1 MGFKRKNTFPLD
13 FEGTELEGLTVQCR
27 RPSLDALA
35 CAAEMQGVPMS
46 PTTFRTLVRHFAD
59 GLVSWD
65 LEDDNDQP
73 IPATYEEL
81 IKQDEDFLSC
91 LLDAWFP
98 AVKGVDGNLGDGS
111 SSGDPSLE
119 ASIPM
124 EPLSASQAS

>member
-1 MGFKRKNTFPLD
+1 MGFKRNKTFELD
-13 FEGTELEGLTVQCR
+13 FEGTELEGLKVVCR

-35 CAAEMQGVPMS
+35 YAAEMQGQQLS
-46 PTTFRTLVRHFAD
+46 PATFRDLVRHFAD

-65 LEDDNDQP
+65 LEGDDDAP
-73 IPATYEEL
+73 VPATYEQL
-81 IKQDEDFLSC
+81 IKQDEEFLTD
-91 LLDAWFP
+91 LLDAWYP
-98 AVKGVDGNLGDGS
+98 AVQGVDRNLDDGS

>member
-1 MGFKRKNTFPLD
+1 MGFKRNKTFPLD
-13 FEGTELEGLTVQCR
+13 FEGTELAGLTVICR

-35 CAAEMQGVPMS
+35 HAAEMQGVQLS
-46 PTTFRTLVRHFAD
+46 PATFRELVRHFAE

-65 LEDDNDQP
+65 LEDDDDKP

-81 IKQDEDFLSC
+81 LKQDEEFLTD

-98 AVKGVDGNLGDGS
+98 AVKGVDRNLGDGS

-119 ASIPM
+119 ESIPM
-124 EPLSASQAS
+124 APLSASQAS